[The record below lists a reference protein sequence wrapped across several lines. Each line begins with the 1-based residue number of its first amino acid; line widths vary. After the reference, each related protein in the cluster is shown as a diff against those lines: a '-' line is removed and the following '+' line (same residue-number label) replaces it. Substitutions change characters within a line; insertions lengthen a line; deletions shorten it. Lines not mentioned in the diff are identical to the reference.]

1 MARIL
6 IGVISALMLH
16 TVFVLFGGYFFPGA
30 RHDGQT
36 LQDVDLLSDEPPVPV
51 PEEEPKEPEEEEVIE
66 DVVREEPPDAAE
78 LLKNLDMAP
87 QIDAPALDDMSLSEL
102 ADALNGP
109 AGVGGD
115 FADTLSFASG
125 GRIGGMGGRDDGL
138 REKLDGAFSLSE
150 IDQKPR
156 AIFQATA
163 TYPAALRSKKLE
175 GVVTVIFVVDAVGK
189 VQEPRVEKS
198 SLPAFEKPALDAVKK
213 WKFEP
218 AVKAGERVACKMRV
232 PIRFQP

>member
-16 TVFVLFGGYFFPGA
+16 TGFVLFGGYFFPGA

-36 LQDVDLLSDEPPVPV
+36 VQEVDLLGDEPLAPL
-51 PEEEPKEPEEEEVIE
+51 PEEEPKEPEDEEEIE
-66 DVVREEPPDAAE
+66 DVAREEPPDAAE
-78 LLKNLDMAP
+78 LLKNLDVAP
-87 QIDAPALDDMSLSEL
+87 QIDAPELEAASLSALAAALD
-102 ADALNGP
+102 GQ
-109 AGVGGD
+109 GGTGGD
-115 FADTLSFASG
+115 FAETLSFASG
-125 GRIGGMGGRDDGL
+125 GRIGGMGGKDDGL
-138 REKLDGAFSLSE
+138 REKLEGAFSLSE

-189 VQEPRVEKS
+189 VQDPRVEKA

-218 AVKAGERVACKMRV
+218 AVKAGERVSCKMRV
-232 PIRFQP
+232 GIRFQP